1 MCRRQVEGVATGE
14 LRLPG
19 IHYAPWLKAE
29 EAAGHLERNTP
40 RHPSLPPCGIA
51 WAARLVQLKQ
61 GLIGL
66 IWVIGSLREVE
77 RDRVGC
83 RRWSLSFWCG
93 IMLDTLYI
101 RPDPVLRI
109 HLDLKARFAF
119 NRTPSTHNNFAIVPA
134 VSSKNLQHVGLR
146 SQGE

>member
-40 RHPSLPPCGIA
+40 RHPSLAPCGIA

-119 NRTPSTHNNFAIVPA
+119 TGSLSRA
-134 VSSKNLQHVGLR
+134 
-146 SQGE
+146 